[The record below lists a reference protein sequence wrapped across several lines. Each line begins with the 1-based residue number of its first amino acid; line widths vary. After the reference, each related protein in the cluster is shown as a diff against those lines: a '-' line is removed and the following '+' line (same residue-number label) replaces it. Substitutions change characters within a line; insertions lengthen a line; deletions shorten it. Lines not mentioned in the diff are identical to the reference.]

1 VTTRQRCGLV
11 GMRFIGVV
19 ETTWFVERLESS
31 EIVAAAM
38 LPWNQVFDRYK
49 EKGAEGAEFGR
60 KRGICP

>member
-1 VTTRQRCGLV
+1 
-11 GMRFIGVV
+11 MRFIGVV